1 MEEEQEASDARR
13 EAARNSAG
21 NPYRFYCPVG
31 ETREFVIV
39 DHEPDFYRMEHAIKV
54 RGHQRA
60 DTFVPCLDEFC
71 NCPACAMSDNRPA
84 YFAMYLTIIDLTPY
98 EGKNGTVEF
107 SKKLL
112 VVKPMQQKKIMRF
125 FDRHKTLRG
134 MVIETTRSS
143 DKESA
148 NGEMEFIEFMD
159 EEELLEYVYTYDDKE
174 GKSHEVDCSEP
185 FDYEAIM
192 PDMTEQQVR
201 AICGGRPEPGNRGST
216 NRDLQGDDWDNEPP
230 ARRSASRR
238 GAAQDDDQGDDQD
251 AAPAPARRGR
261 AAPAREEAAPAA
273 RSRRPATRQP
283 EPDPDDD
290 PEGAPFDADEPEGEE
305 VAPAPRRRAAAAAP
319 AAPARR
325 GRAAPAA
332 EEDAP
337 QRPARDASTV
347 ASRRAS
353 LRRQG

>member
-1 MEEEQEASDARR
+1 MEEEQEAAEARR
-13 EAARNSAG
+13 EAAKNSAG
-21 NPYRFYCPVG
+21 NPYRFYCPVD
-31 ETREFVIV
+31 ETRQFVIV
-39 DHEPDFYRMEHAIKV
+39 DDAPDFYRMEHAVKP

-60 DTFVPCLDEFC
+60 DVFVPCLDEFC
-71 NCPACAMSDNRPA
+71 NCPACALSEDRGP
-84 YFAMYLTIIDLTPY
+84 YFAMYLTVIDLSGY
-98 EGKNGTVEF
+98 EGKNGWVEF

-112 VVKPMQQKKIMRF
+112 VVKPMQQKKIMRYY
-125 FDRHKTLRG
+125 DREKTLRG

-143 DKESA
+143 KKESA
-148 NGEMEFIEFMD
+148 NGEFEFIEFMD
-159 EEELLEYVYTYDDKE
+159 EEELLTYVYTYEDKD
-174 GKSHEVDCSEP
+174 GKEHEVDCSVP

-201 AICGGRPEPGNRGST
+201 AICGGRPDAGNRGAT

-238 GAAQDDDQGDDQD
+238 GAAQDDHDDDQET
-251 AAPAPARRGR
+251 APAPARRGR
-261 AAPAREEAAPAA
+261 AAPAREEPAP
-273 RSRRPATRQP
+273 RSRRPAARQP
-283 EPDPDDD
+283 EADPDEPPFDPDDD
-290 PEGAPFDADEPEGEE
+290 LGDDGQEEAAPP
-305 VAPAPRRRAAAAAP
+305 PRRRTAAAAP

-325 GRAAPAA
+325 GRAAPA